1 MKKTAKLLSVLL
13 TLVMVLGLVPAM
25 SIPAA
30 AAPLSDGITVNGTV
44 VTPENA
50 GNVLPGGN
58 SGKVKYFSST
68 DTLIISGSLVD
79 ADGEMTSTVIQGSG
93 ATNVQIDGSDDPV
106 ARGLTISGAK
116 DVTVAADC
124 SAPGI
129 NGAAKITCSG
139 NVAITNS
146 SGYAVGGSLTVSG
159 AKDVTVTG
167 NTIGPI
173 VIGGAQITCSGNV
186 AITNEG
192 KGFALASSLIVSGA
206 KDVTVTAISGSPTV
220 TGDVTIDC
228 TGNVVI
234 KNGGT
239 SMAVTGSL
247 SVKGAKDVTAIA
259 DTYKG
264 PAVRGTTNISCSGV
278 IAISDNTTYVSNTTI
293 TDLDAPVHGKDADY
307 TASTGDPGCT
317 VSQIRYV
324 MFKKSLDPYVGVK
337 GDNIGIEVTVKA
349 ADGYAFPTGTK
360 ATWNGIDSVT
370 ATVNGAGTQCVYLF
384 PYTVKATA
392 DATVSTLR
400 MTVEAPAVGKTPAAT
415 AVVNEGVRLE
425 SLIWEP
431 ADAVFKEGVS
441 YTVTGYLWPE
451 DTHVFESD
459 IVELQRGLVN
469 GQQAVVTKPSSG
481 GAKDKYMTGIYVSY
495 TFPALTAAVSDIS
508 AVAVTGIDAP
518 VIGARPDTTAA
529 AGSGNYTVAAVN
541 WEPADSTFAAGKAYA
556 VTVSLEAKDGFRFAA
571 SPAVTVNG
579 QTAKVISGAGS
590 QEMKISYT
598 FPALTLGAPVITR
611 QPKDVTAKAGE
622 DVTFTVTAAG
632 EALNYQWWMVGKNGA
647 AAKVGTNGPSY
658 TIKAVNAADDNGTK
672 YYCVVSN
679 KAGKV
684 TSGKASLTVSETV
697 VTPVPTFIDVPVGAY
712 FFYPVEWAVDLGIT
726 KGTTATTFSP
736 HNTCTRAQIITF
748 LWRANGCPE
757 PKGACPFTDVP
768 ADSYFEKATTWAAE
782 QGMASGTRFGPYD
795 PCTRLMAVEFMWK
808 QAGCPK
814 APAAAFTDVTSDAV
828 NWAVNQGVTNGTTAT
843 TFSPSTTCTR
853 AQIVTF
859 LWRAFGE

>member
-1 MKKTAKLLSVLL
+1 MKKRAKLLSVLL
-13 TLVMVLGLVPAM
+13 TLVMVLGLVPTM
-25 SIPAA
+25 SIPAV

-44 VTPENA
+44 VTSENA

-93 ATNVQIDGSDDPV
+93 ATNVQIDGSDGPV
-106 ARGLTISGAK
+106 ARNLTISGAK

-139 NVAITNS
+139 NVSITNS

-167 NTIGPI
+167 NTTGPI
-173 VIGGAQITCSGNV
+173 VIGSAKITCSGNV

-192 KGFALASSLIVSGA
+192 TGFALAGSLTASGA

-247 SVKGAKDVTAIA
+247 SVEGAKDVTVIA
-259 DTYKG
+259 DTFEG
-264 PAVRGTTNISCSGV
+264 PAVRGTTDISCSGV
-278 IAISDNTTYVSNTTI
+278 IAISDNTTYVSNVTI
-293 TDLDAPVHGKDADY
+293 TDLDALVHGQAADY
-307 TASTGDPGCT
+307 NASTSTPGCT
-317 VSQIRYV
+317 VEKVEYQMFRKILTDYV
-324 MFKKSLDPYVGVK
+324 PSD
-337 GDNIGIEVTVKA
+337 GDNVAVVVTVSA
-349 ADGYAFPTGTK
+349 ADGYAFASGST
-360 ATWNGIDSVT
+360 ATWNGLTSDDTAAGLNANEKRYAFYIKVGADESQIVRSAAMTVTPPEIGKAPSTAVTGSGVEASSVKWSPADATFQAGKAYTVSFTLKADAAHVLADDFAT
-370 ATVNGAGTQCVYLF
+370 AGSVTVNGQKAALTSSVKGKFVT
-384 PYTVKATA
+384 YTV
-392 DATVSTLR
+392 S
-400 MTVEAPAVGKTPAAT
+400 
-415 AVVNEGVRLE
+415 
-425 SLIWEP
+425 
-431 ADAVFKEGVS
+431 F
-441 YTVTGYLWPE
+441 
-451 DTHVFESD
+451 
-459 IVELQRGLVN
+459 
-469 GQQAVVTKPSSG
+469 
-481 GAKDKYMTGIYVSY
+481 
-495 TFPALTAAVSDIS
+495 TFPALTAAVSDIA
-508 AVAVTGIDAP
+508 AVSVTGIDVP
-518 VIGARPDTTAA
+518 VIGARPDTTAL

-541 WEPADSTFAAGKAYA
+541 WEPADGTFAAGKAYA

-611 QPKDVTAKAGE
+611 QPKAVTARPGE
-622 DVTFTVTAAG
+622 DVTFTVAAAG

-658 TIKAVNAADDNGTK
+658 TIKAVNAADDDGTK

-679 KAGKV
+679 KAGEV
-684 TSGKASLTVSETV
+684 TSNKAGLTVSETV
-697 VTPVPTFIDVPVGAY
+697 VTPTPTFIDVPVGAY

-726 KGTTATTFSP
+726 NGTTAATFSP

-757 PKGACPFTDVP
+757 PKGACPFTDIP
-768 ADSYFEKATTWAAE
+768 AGAYFEKATAWAAE
-782 QGMASGTRFGPYD
+782 QGMAGGTKFGPYD

-828 NWAVNQGVTNGTTAT
+828 NWAVNQGVTNGTTAA
-843 TFSPSTTCTR
+843 TFAPGTTCTR

-859 LWRAFGE
+859 LWRAFAE